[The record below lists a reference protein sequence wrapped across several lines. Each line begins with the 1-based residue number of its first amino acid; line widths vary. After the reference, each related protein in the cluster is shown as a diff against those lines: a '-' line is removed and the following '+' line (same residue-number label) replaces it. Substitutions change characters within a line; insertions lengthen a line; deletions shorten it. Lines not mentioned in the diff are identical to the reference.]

1 MCGKEVC
8 CRTFLQDFDPV
19 TIKMAKEQGLQ
30 INMSKLSGAC
40 GKLMCC
46 LRYEEEAYK
55 ENLKDLPKVGATVK
69 IKGEKEEGKVVS
81 IDILGKRVKVKFGK
95 DKEDERYETY
105 DAKMILHNK
114 NKDKQNVSK
123 KLLGG
128 DFMAYRITDKCI
140 SCGACAPE
148 CPVGAISQGED
159 RYVIDPEKCIECG
172 VCRSV
177 CPVEA
182 PEPQE

>member
-1 MCGKEVC
+1 
-8 CRTFLQDFDPV
+8 
-19 TIKMAKEQGLQ
+19 
-30 INMSKLSGAC
+30 
-40 GKLMCC
+40 
-46 LRYEEEAYK
+46 
-55 ENLKDLPKVGATVK
+55 
-69 IKGEKEEGKVVS
+69 
-81 IDILGKRVKVKFGK
+81 
-95 DKEDERYETY
+95 
-105 DAKMILHNK
+105 
-114 NKDKQNVSK
+114 
-123 KLLGG
+123 
-128 DFMAYRITDKCI
+128 MAYRITDKCI